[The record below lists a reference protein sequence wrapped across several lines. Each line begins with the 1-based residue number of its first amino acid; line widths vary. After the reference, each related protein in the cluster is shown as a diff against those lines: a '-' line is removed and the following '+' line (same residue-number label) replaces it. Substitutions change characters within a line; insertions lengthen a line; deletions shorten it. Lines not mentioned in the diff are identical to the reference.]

1 MRYIPKQIVQ
11 QVFVL
16 MLIFVIGSLIFME
29 LLPYF
34 SGVLGAITI
43 YVLMRGLMMR
53 LVRKGVK
60 QSLAAT
66 IIILLSIIGIVIPV
80 TGVILLLS
88 NKIGNAVANSE
99 RFLSALKLQM
109 TKWEDRLNI
118 DLASQID
125 IGKVTSWVS
134 ENMQSF
140 AGGTFNALIALGIMY
155 FILYYLLTN
164 RGRVK
169 HSLGSF
175 LPLSRTNVG
184 IISNEFQR
192 MVRSNA
198 LGIPLVALAQG
209 IVALIGFLIFGVED
223 PFFWFVIVTIGSMIP
238 FVGTLV
244 GILPV
249 FILELSGGHQFAAWG
264 ILIYGLVV
272 VGSTD
277 NIIRLYVLKRLDDVH
292 PLITLIGVLVG
303 VPLFGFIGLIF
314 GPLMIDLF
322 LVIVGIYRK
331 EFMYHQTSDEPE
343 LLPTANMGESEDS

>member
-1 MRYIPKQIVQ
+1 MI
-11 QVFVL
+11 
-16 MLIFVIGSLIFME
+16 
-29 LLPYF
+29 
-34 SGVLGAITI
+34 
-43 YVLMRGLMMR
+43 R
-53 LVRKGVK
+53 LVQKGLK

-80 TGVILLLS
+80 SGIIMLLT

-99 RFLSALKLQM
+99 RFLAALKLELSE
-109 TKWEDRLNI
+109 WEDRLNI

-125 IGKVTSWVS
+125 IGKVTSWIS
-134 ENMQSF
+134 ENMQRF

-164 RGRVK
+164 RGRIK

-175 LPLSRTNVG
+175 LPLSRTNVS
-184 IISNEFQR
+184 IISDEFQR

-244 GILPV
+244 GIIPV
-249 FILELSGGHQFAAWG
+249 FILELSGGNTFAAWG
-264 ILIYGLVV
+264 ILAYGLVV

-331 EFMYHQTSDEPE
+331 EFMDN
-343 LLPTANMGESEDS
+343 TAEEDFQLRSTTKEEGESGNTQEN

>member
-1 MRYIPKQIVQ
+1 MRYIPRQIVQ

-16 MLIFVIGSLIFME
+16 MLIFVIGALIFIE

-118 DLASQID
+118 DLASQLD

-198 LGIPLVALAQG
+198 LGIPLVAVAQG

-249 FILELSGGHQFAAWG
+249 FILELSGGNQFAAWG

-331 EFMYHQTSDEPE
+331 EFMHHQSESEPE
-343 LLPTANMGESEDS
+343 LLPTENIGESEGS

>member
-1 MRYIPKQIVQ
+1 MKYIPTQIIQ

-16 MLIFVIGSLIFME
+16 LLIFFIGSLIFIE
-29 LLPYF
+29 LVPYL

-53 LVRKGVK
+53 LVRKGVR
-60 QSLAAT
+60 QGVAA
-66 IIILLSIIGIVIPV
+66 IVIILLSIIGIVIPV
-80 TGVILLLS
+80 TGIIMLLS

-99 RFLSALKLQM
+99 RFLAALKIQM
-109 TKWEDRLNI
+109 TEWEDRLNI

-125 IGKVTSWVS
+125 VGKITSWIS
-134 ENMQSF
+134 ESMQRL
-140 AGGTFNALIALGIMY
+140 AGGTFNALIAVGIMY

-169 HSLGSF
+169 HSLASF

-184 IISNEFQR
+184 IISIEFQR

-198 LGIPLVALAQG
+198 LGIPLVAIAQG
-209 IVALIGFLIFGVED
+209 IVALIGFLIFGVDD

-244 GILPV
+244 GIIPV
-249 FILELSGGHQFAAWG
+249 FILELSSGNTFGAWG
-264 ILIYGLVV
+264 IALYGLIV

-331 EFMYHQTSDEPE
+331 EYMETKNGDQPE
-343 LLPTANMGESEDS
+343 LFPREETRSGSEN

>member
-1 MRYIPKQIVQ
+1 MI
-11 QVFVL
+11 
-16 MLIFVIGSLIFME
+16 IFVIGWLIFME

-43 YVLMRGLMMR
+43 YVLMRGLMIR
-53 LVRKGVK
+53 LVQKGLK

-80 TGVILLLS
+80 SGIIMLLT

-99 RFLSALKLQM
+99 RFLAALKLELSE
-109 TKWEDRLNI
+109 WEDRLNI

-125 IGKVTSWVS
+125 IGKVTSWIS
-134 ENMQSF
+134 ENMQRF

-164 RGRVK
+164 RGRIK

-175 LPLSRTNVG
+175 LPLSRTNVS
-184 IISNEFQR
+184 IISDEFQR

-244 GILPV
+244 GIIPV
-249 FILELSGGHQFAAWG
+249 FILELSGGNTFAAWG
-264 ILIYGLVV
+264 ILAYGLVV

-331 EFMYHQTSDEPE
+331 EFMDN
-343 LLPTANMGESEDS
+343 TAEEDFQLRSTTKEEGESGNTQEN